1 MKDPVFAPCAAVF
14 DPSFFIESCQADLC
28 ENTDGDYTSTYSC
41 YHLAAYAHQ
50 CAERGVIV
58 DWMSRPNLAA
68 VCQSAPNPYG
78 QCSSSDYSECVSACD
93 YSCSDLDQKSSLNC
107 ENECLPGCSCPKD
120 TYYDVK
126 SRSCI
131 RADQCPCY
139 DIATKSYIQPG
150 QSISR
155 TCTSCTCVRGAF
167 QCDNP
172 DCLSTMTCPGNQV
185 SSNNA
190 STCPRTCD
198 NMISYSDCNSY
209 KQGCACPA
217 GQVLTHDGITCVPVN
232 ECPCRYNQRSYST
245 GEQIRQGCNNCTCS
259 GGIWSCT
266 TEQCDS
272 TCVASGDPHYI
283 TFDNMRYSYQG
294 SCQYYL
300 AKEKNNTFTVL
311 AENVPCGSTGVTC
324 TKNIIITYRG
334 ATIDLQR
341 GRNVIFNG
349 IEIDN
354 YEAIPKIYGQV
365 SIFKSGVFSFISTPD
380 FLIKWDG
387 ATRIYL
393 TVYSKHRGN
402 MEGLCGNYNDD
413 NSDDIKTAQGISGSV
428 IEYEHD
434 FHENR
439 RRLFSFD
446 LEWRIHGKHH
456 RRALIYKNHWLTIVI
471 HVPVMNNDVIGLPLN
486 VH

>member
-28 ENTDGDYTSTYSC
+28 ENTDGHYTSTYSC

-245 GEQIRQGCNNCTCS
+245 GEQIRQGCNNCTCF

-324 TKNIIITYRG
+324 TKNIIVTYRG

-428 IEYEHD
+428 IEYDHD

-439 RRLFSFD
+439 RRIFSFD